1 MKEYE
6 ILEDCA
12 LHKAKV
18 CLIAQPQKPEHLILL
33 DYI

>member
-12 LHKAKV
+12 LRKAKF
-18 CLIAQPQKPEHLILL
+18 CLIAQPQKRKIPKSNSNQ
-33 DYI
+33 